1 MFITKSLKI
10 CYQRDAM
17 DCGPSCLAIIAKHYG
32 QQADKEQLRKIC
44 SLGKEGVS
52 LLGISKAAE
61 NLGFKTIG
69 GRLSFEILSQE
80 VPLPCIVHWNQNHFI
95 VVYKVRKR
103 HKDKCTIYVADP
115 EKGILTYTKEE
126 FCEHWISTKT
136 NGEEKGVVLL
146 LEPTEQF
153 YAQKDAKTISTQNR
167 VKFLWGYLKKYK
179 RFFTQLILGL
189 LLGSLLQLVFPFL
202 TQAIVDTGIGGKDIG
217 FVWLVLLA
225 EMMLLFSRTAI
236 EFIRSKILLHISTR
250 INISLISDFFIKL
263 MKLPMKFFDT
273 KLMGD
278 LLQRIEDHRRV
289 EQFLTSSSLSLLF
302 SFFTFLVFGVVL
314 AVYNLGIFLVFLL
327 GTSLYA
333 GWIIL
338 FLKKRRQLDYKY
350 FEQAGRNRNVTYQ
363 LLGGMQ
369 EIKLQ
374 GCEQHKRWEWE
385 DVQADLFK
393 VNLQSLNLQQ
403 VQQAGSITINEV
415 KNILITVLAATA
427 VIHGNMTL
435 GMMLAVQYIIGQLNS
450 PVEQLIQFIYS
461 WQDVSISLDRMNEIH
476 TETNEEN
483 VERTRTAYTHKT
495 TEGHSLTIKDLSFKY
510 DIYSLKDILSDINL
524 SIPNGK
530 VTAIVGASGSGKTTL
545 VKLLLGFYEP
555 LNGNIEIGNANLSEY
570 NLGWWRS
577 QCGAVMQE
585 GYLFSDTIARNIAI
599 SDDEPDIER
608 IRHAARVA
616 NIADYIEALPLAYN
630 TMIGQDGQGISQG
643 QRQRILIA
651 RVVYKNPMFV
661 FLDEA
666 TNALDANNERD
677 ITENLSEFYKGK
689 TVVVVAHRLSTVR
702 NADQIVV
709 LDEGKI
715 AEVGTHEELT
725 AKRGKYFALVKNQL
739 ELGN

>member
-1 MFITKSLKI
+1 MKFIQQK
-10 CYQRDAM
+10 DMM
-17 DCGPSCLAIIAKHYG
+17 DCGSACLAMIANHYG
-32 QQADKEQLRKIC
+32 MHINLETIRQDCA
-44 SLGKEGVS
+44 LGKDGVS

-61 NLGFKTIG
+61 KIGFKTVG
-69 GRLSFEILSQE
+69 GRLSFEILVGE
-80 VPLPCIVHWNQNHFI
+80 VPLPCIVHWNQNHFVI
-95 VVYKVRKR
+95 VYKIKKHRKSNY
-103 HKDKCTIYVADP
+103 TVYVADP
-115 EKGILTYTKEE
+115 GKGLVTYNKEE
-126 FCEHWISTKT
+126 FCEYWISTRS
-136 NGEEKGVVLL
+136 NGEEKGIALL
-146 LEPTEQF
+146 LNPTEHF
-153 YAQKDAKTISTQNR
+153 YNQTDTQKKTTQNR
-167 VKFLWGYLKKYK
+167 ARFLWGYLKKYK
-179 RFFTQLILGL
+179 RFFLQLILGL
-189 LLGSLLQLVFPFL
+189 LLGSLLQLIFPFL
-202 TQAIVDTGIGGKDIG
+202 TQAIVDTGIGGKELG
-217 FVWLVLLA
+217 FVWMVLLA
-225 EMMLLFSRTAI
+225 QMMLLFSRTAI
-236 EFIRSKILLHISTR
+236 DFIRSKILLHISTR

-302 SFFTFLVFGVVL
+302 SFFTFLIFGIVL
-314 AVYNLGIFLVFLL
+314 AVYNLYIFGVFLL
-327 GTSLYA
+327 GTILYA
-333 GWIIL
+333 GWIVI

-363 LLGGMQ
+363 LINGMQ

-374 GCEQHKRWEWE
+374 GCEQRKRWEWE

-403 VQQAGSITINEV
+403 IQQAGSITINEV
-415 KNILITVLAATA
+415 KNILITVLAATS
-427 VIHGNMTL
+427 VIQGNMTL

-450 PVEQLIQFIYS
+450 PVEQLVRFIYS

-483 VERTRTAYTHKT
+483 AERTRNNYT
-495 TEGHSLTIKDLSFKY
+495 EESIDGHSLAIKDLSFKY
-510 DIYSLKDILSDINL
+510 DIYSPKDILSNINL

-545 VKLLLGFYEP
+545 IKLLLGFYEP
-555 LNGNIEIGNANLSEY
+555 LSGSIQIGSAHLSEC

-599 SDDEPDIER
+599 SDDEPDIEC

-666 TNALDANNERD
+666 TNALDANNERA
-677 ITENLSEFYKGK
+677 ITENLSDFYKGK

-715 AEVGTHEELT
+715 VEVGTHEELT
-725 AKRGKYFALVKNQL
+725 AKRGKYFSLVKNQL